1 MNEQQ
6 LQGLADHLNQS
17 RAEFVTSLEMVRDVL
32 VALNDNIK
40 DFRSHLDKT
49 LERERETF
57 DDSYLASA
65 ARVVEAQEKFTESA
79 VMVCETTLALN
90 DRVQHYDDIF
100 KGQMEVIDAQVEQSK
115 KILELFP
122 TFFTAF
128 AETNA
133 NVEANSKK
141 LDAFILKMESYF
153 GSGKGLEYDN

>member
-17 RAEFVTSLEMVRDVL
+17 RAEFVTAMKMVRDIL
-32 VALNDNIK
+32 KALNENIV
-40 DFRSHLDKT
+40 DFRGFLAAKV
-49 LERERETF
+49 ECVQETF
-57 DDSYLASA
+57 DDEYLASA
-65 ARVVEAQEKFTESA
+65 ARLVQAQEKFTESA
-79 VMVCETTLALN
+79 LAVNDVTVFLN
-90 DRVQHYDDIF
+90 NRVQHYDDIF
-100 KGQMEVIDAQVEQSK
+100 SAQLDMMGKHNESAK
-115 KILELFP
+115 TILEMCH

-128 AETNA
+128 AQTNA